1 VIDYLIAKATP
12 QKGGVFLWQTDWDA
26 IVRKLQSL
34 EKENNSL
41 RRMLHDSDTVR
52 ANEIWRGAV

>member
-41 RRMLHDSDTVR
+41 RKMLQGTDIIRQGSM
-52 ANEIWRGAV
+52 EK